1 MGSEMVQKGFR
12 RGSRFRRFR
21 EVQAWFADHAE
32 TARVGRC
39 PGSQPLRQPTV
50 LEIKTAGLPRRLLG
64 TLPAIDCGMAGVGR
78 FEDLFAWQLSVE
90 LRDRI
95 LDLTRNGP
103 AARDVDFRNDIRRSA
118 RSAPNNLSEGFGAFY
133 PREFARFGRIARRS
147 IIETRNHLLDACT
160 QKYFSEDD
168 LRKLIHLTFR
178 AQKAT
183 TGLIKY
189 LDSCRGRPPA
199 GWDFKQ

>member
-1 MGSEMVQKGFR
+1 MRQSNARPVEPP
-12 RGSRFRRFR
+12 RFAQLSGGTR
-21 EVQAWFADHAE
+21 HAI
-32 TARVGRC
+32 T
-39 PGSQPLRQPTV
+39 
-50 LEIKTAGLPRRLLG
+50 
-64 TLPAIDCGMAGVGR
+64 IDMAGVSK
-78 FEDLFAWQLSVE
+78 FEDLIAWQLSAE

-95 LDLTRNGP
+95 LNLTEDGP
-103 AARDVDFRNDIRRSA
+103 AARDVDFKGDIRRSA
-118 RSAPNNLSEGFGAFY
+118 RSAPSNLSEGFGAFY

-147 IIETRNHLLDACT
+147 IIETRNHLLDARE
-160 QKYFSEDD
+160 QKYFSEED

-189 LDSCRGRPPA
+189 LDSCKGRPPA

>member
-1 MGSEMVQKGFR
+1 M
-12 RGSRFRRFR
+12 
-21 EVQAWFADHAE
+21 
-32 TARVGRC
+32 
-39 PGSQPLRQPTV
+39 
-50 LEIKTAGLPRRLLG
+50 PRWSGG
-64 TLPAIDCGMAGVGR
+64 TLHAITIDVAGVGR
-78 FEDLFAWQLSVE
+78 FEDLIAWQLSAE

-95 LDLTRNGP
+95 FDLTEDGP
-103 AARDVDFRNDIRRSA
+103 AARDVDFRDDIRRSA

-147 IIETRNHLLDACT
+147 IIETRNHLQDARK
-160 QKYFSEDD
+160 QKYFSDEDV
-168 LRKLIHLTFR
+168 RKLIHLTFR

-189 LDSCRGRPPA
+189 LDSCRGRPPT